1 MLGYAWKTLGWFLA
15 GVAVALG
22 FLLVPLQVAGERK
35 KLDHTLADIAQARKD
50 IRALETE
57 FQTRANLAQL
67 DQWNSDTLRL
77 VAPAAAQFVA
87 NEAGLAAIDVR
98 QSGGMQTASFV
109 PSAPVSETQAAA
121 AAPVVTPAPQPA
133 VAVVPATAAK
143 PIRTVAVISNVRGP
157 SLADAVTAV
166 KAVAVTR
173 AKAQAVAMLDRQ
185 LLSDSTV
192 GDLLSGA
199 RAEGGSRR

>member
-1 MLGYAWKTLGWFLA
+1 MLGYAWKTLGWFFMS
-15 GVAVALG
+15 VAVALG

-77 VAPAAAQFVA
+77 VAPAAAQYVS

-98 QSGGMQTASFV
+98 QSGGMQAASFV
-109 PSAPVSETQAAA
+109 PSAPVSETTQAVAVVA
-121 AAPVVTPAPQPA
+121 PVVTAAPVVAE
-133 VAVVPATAAK
+133 K
-143 PIRTVAVISNVRGP
+143 PIRAVAVISNVRGP
-157 SLADAVTAV
+157 SLAEAVVAV

-199 RAEGGSRR
+199 RAEGRSRR